1 MTNSD
6 KSNFGNLLK
15 QAEDDTFSK
24 ALEYAIQAEYN
35 LSMARACSEKAIELQ
50 KLRAALDQNSDE
62 IKGEHK
68 TKTRKIKGED
78 KAKTGKRRK
87 KNGYQMFI
95 QERYKAVTEKCEKD
109 VSVFNVLAKE
119 WKDTNEDDKMVC
131 VQFQYKRYH
140 VMDVY
145 LFLEFLQTYRL

>member
-1 MTNSD
+1 
-6 KSNFGNLLK
+6 
-15 QAEDDTFSK
+15 
-24 ALEYAIQAEYN
+24 
-35 LSMARACSEKAIELQ
+35 MARACSEKAIELQ

-62 IKGEHK
+62 IKGEDK

-95 QERYKAVTEKCEKD
+95 QERYKAVNEKCEKD

-119 WKDTNEDDKMVC
+119 WKDTNEDEKMVC
-131 VQFQYKRYH
+131 VF
-140 VMDVY
+140 
-145 LFLEFLQTYRL
+145 